1 MNENHDKQ
9 PNHELNERQRKLN
22 SSNSYIGPR
31 NSDSYDEEF
40 AADLL
45 NLDGSMSS
53 GDATSGAM
61 ILGFLGLVATIIA
74 LFNYSFILGAVG
86 IALGVYA
93 VSKGAKFLGIAT
105 ICIGLVA
112 VVFPLFYNGPFMS
125 LF

>member
-9 PNHELNERQRKLN
+9 QPNHDLNERYRKLN
-22 SSNSYIGPR
+22 SDNYIGPR
-31 NSDSYDEEF
+31 YSDSYDEEF

-45 NLDGSMSS
+45 DLDGDISR
-53 GDATSGAM
+53 DATSGAM
-61 ILGFLGLVATIIA
+61 ILGFLGLAATIIA

-86 IALGVYA
+86 IALGCYA
-93 VSKGAKFLGIAT
+93 ASKGAKFLGIAT

-112 VVFPLFYNGPFMS
+112 AVYPIFFNGPFMS